1 MEKSRSLLL
10 KYKKWE
16 SNMTDFQMAL
26 VIFFI
31 LVILGILSIFSET
44 LCTIFMIFFNIL
56 EILWNLFLLIVFSG
70 ILISII
76 YMLVHI
82 YRMKL

>member
-1 MEKSRSLLL
+1 
-10 KYKKWE
+10 
-16 SNMTDFQMAL
+16 MTDFQIAL

-44 LCTIFMIFFNIL
+44 LCTIFMIFFNML

-76 YMLVHI
+76 YLLVHI